1 LYVAQCDIK
10 TSSVSGRAFAFGG
23 VYAATEWQCL
33 QRRHGNDSENAGIG
47 TVRGMVSPG
56 PGARC
61 QVLPER
67 AGFCQNVPG
76 PGEKSPVNTG
86 PVVFSVCA

>member
-1 LYVAQCDIK
+1 M
-10 TSSVSGRAFAFGG
+10 SGRAFAFGG

-61 QVLPER
+61 CR
-67 AGFCQNVPG
+67 NVPG